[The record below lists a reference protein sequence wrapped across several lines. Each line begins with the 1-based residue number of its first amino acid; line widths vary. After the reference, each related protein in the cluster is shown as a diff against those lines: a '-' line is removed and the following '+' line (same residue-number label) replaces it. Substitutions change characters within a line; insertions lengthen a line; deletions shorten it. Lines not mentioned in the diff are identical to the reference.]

1 MVDRSVNS
9 FREFLAMGGYAA
21 YVWPAFGVTAV
32 VMIGLVVGS
41 VRALRRDERA
51 LAALD
56 PRRTRRMDEAA
67 SGGEP

>member
-1 MVDRSVNS
+1 
-9 FREFLAMGGYAA
+9 MGGYAA